1 MILLRQLTS
10 LIALLAILT
19 ISACLATGRA
29 STQTQQ
35 PTAAEE
41 RDRAIDLYKQGD
53 RAGAIKILKD
63 FTRTHSEDAD
73 AWYFLGLAYYNE
85 GWFYAARN
93 AFEHLLTLRPDSA
106 DANAKLA
113 YAFVLAGNSERA
125 TVAAR
130 HAIELGDQSAEAHYA
145 IAEASLR
152 LGDPAKAI
160 EEADLALHSKSDF
173 APALITKSLAYSSLK
188 QPADAAASLEKFL
201 AISPTDP
208 DADVWREQME
218 RLRKSAEAATSSTG
232 STATGADGP
241 FSGKDVTVRARVL
254 SKPEPTYSDVAR
266 KAGVAGTVVMR
277 CVFASDGEVKNF
289 VIVRAL
295 SYGLTAK
302 AVEAA
307 RRIKF
312 TPATRDGKPVSMWM
326 ELQYNFNLY

>member
-1 MILLRQLTS
+1 MIALRPLAT
-10 LIALLAILT
+10 LIALLTVVMSSL
-19 ISACLATGRA
+19 CLSTGRA

-35 PTAAEE
+35 PTTVEE

-63 FTRTHSEDAD
+63 FTRTHPTDAD
-73 AWYFLGLAYYNE
+73 AWYFFGLAYYNE
-85 GWFYAARN
+85 GWFGAARD

-113 YAFVLAGNSERA
+113 YALILAGRSERA
-125 TVAAR
+125 TAVAR

-145 IAEASLR
+145 IAEASLN
-152 LGDPAKAI
+152 LDDPAKAI

-188 QPADAAASLEKFL
+188 QPAEAAASLEKFL
-201 AISPTDP
+201 AISPNDP
-208 DADVWREQME
+208 DSDVWREQME
-218 RLRKSAEAATSSTG
+218 RLRKSAAAATSSTG
-232 STATGADGP
+232 SIPTNPDGP
-241 FSGKDVTVRARVL
+241 FNGKDVTVRARVL
-254 SKPEPTYSDVAR
+254 SKPEPTYSDIAR
-266 KAGVAGTVVMR
+266 KAGVTGTVVMR
-277 CVFASDGEVKNF
+277 CVFASDGTVRSF

-307 RRIKF
+307 RGIKF
-312 TPATRDGKPVSMWM
+312 TPANKDGKPVSMWM
-326 ELQYNFNLY
+326 QLQYNFNLY

>member
-1 MILLRQLTS
+1 MITLRQLIS
-10 LIALLAILT
+10 VIALLTVMT
-19 ISACLATGRA
+19 ISPSLKTGSA
-29 STQTQQ
+29 GTQAQQ
-35 PTAAEE
+35 TTAAEE

-53 RAGAIKILKD
+53 RVGAIKILKD

-85 GWFYAARN
+85 GWFDAAGN

-113 YAFVLAGNSERA
+113 YALILAGRSERA
-125 TVAAR
+125 TAAAR

-145 IAEASLR
+145 IAEASLS

-160 EEADLALHSKSDF
+160 EEAELALHNKSDF

-188 QPADAAASLEKFL
+188 QPADAAANLEKFL
-201 AISPTDP
+201 SISPNDP

-218 RLRKSAEAATSSTG
+218 RLRKSAGPATSSTG
-232 STATGADGP
+232 SITTDADGP
-241 FSGKDVTVRARVL
+241 FSAKDVTVRARVL
-254 SKPEPTYSDVAR
+254 SKPEPTYSDAAR

-277 CVFASDGEVKNF
+277 CVFASDGEVKNL
-289 VIVRAL
+289 VIMKAL

-312 TPATRDGKPVSMWM
+312 TPATRDSKPVSMWM
-326 ELQYNFNLY
+326 QLQYNFSLY